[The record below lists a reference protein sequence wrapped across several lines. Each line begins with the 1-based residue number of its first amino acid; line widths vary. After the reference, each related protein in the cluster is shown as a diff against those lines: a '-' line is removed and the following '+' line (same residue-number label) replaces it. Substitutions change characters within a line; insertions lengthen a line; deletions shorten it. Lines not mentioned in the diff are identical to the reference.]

1 MRGSRI
7 ERSARQFIMGGCD
20 VANAQR
26 QVSAPTTEDL
36 ARASAVVRNYLPPTR
51 LLTLSLGERT
61 VLVKDETSQPT
72 GSFKIRGAL
81 AALHSVQQEGR
92 SSSVLTVS
100 AGNHGLGI
108 AVASRLLGIAAT
120 IVVPET
126 ASPAKVDKLRVSGAT
141 IVQFGQG
148 YEAAERH
155 ALERAEDGNAAFISP
170 YNDPQVIAGQATLLE
185 ELLAQAPTL
194 SRVVVP
200 VGGGGLLAGTIIGAQ
215 GTSVEIV
222 GVQPATN
229 AALYGALYGLPFHD
243 GVTAADGL
251 AGDLEPGSV
260 TLAIARAAKTRVV
273 LVDEAAIA
281 RGVVTAQRELG
292 LAIEAS
298 AAVGLAAIDEGLI
311 DANSETV
318 VLLTGRNVATSA
330 LCDLLRRGSQTL

>member
-61 VLVKDETSQPT
+61 VLVKDETIQPT

-108 AVASRLLGIAAT
+108 AFASRLLGIAAT

-126 ASPAKVDKLRVSGAT
+126 ASPAKVEKLRVSGAT

-170 YNDPQVIAGQATLLE
+170 YNDPQVIAGQATLL
-185 ELLAQAPTL
+185 
-194 SRVVVP
+194 
-200 VGGGGLLAGTIIGAQ
+200 
-215 GTSVEIV
+215 
-222 GVQPATN
+222 
-229 AALYGALYGLPFHD
+229 
-243 GVTAADGL
+243 
-251 AGDLEPGSV
+251 
-260 TLAIARAAKTRVV
+260 
-273 LVDEAAIA
+273 
-281 RGVVTAQRELG
+281 
-292 LAIEAS
+292 
-298 AAVGLAAIDEGLI
+298 
-311 DANSETV
+311 
-318 VLLTGRNVATSA
+318 
-330 LCDLLRRGSQTL
+330 